1 LKIASIWNP
10 KGGQGKTTITL
21 NLAAAASKLG
31 LATLVISRDIQD
43 DDMSAFGRG
52 EHPFTILQSLPP
64 EKPNVD
70 LVLIDYPAGYRERP
84 DSHVVVCP
92 VVPCRLDYAA
102 YIKAKPI
109 LDGCD
114 IIEICNRGDM
124 RRKDERDFILF
135 MRKDGASVVRSRAV
149 FINAH
154 NQNKTIFDS
163 AFAKTTRIGES
174 KAEIEGVLARVLNQR
189 VIV

>member
-1 LKIASIWNP
+1 MKIASIWNP

-21 NLAAAASKLG
+21 NLAAAAAKLG
-31 LATLVISRDIQD
+31 LNVMVVSRDIQD
-43 DDMSAFGRG
+43 DDMSMFSNG
-52 EHPFTILQSLPP
+52 EHPFIIRQSLPA
-64 EKPNVD
+64 EKPNAD
-70 LVLIDYPAGYRERP
+70 LVLIDYPAGYREKP

-109 LDGCD
+109 LEGCN
-114 IIEICNRGDM
+114 IIEVCNRGDM
-124 RRKDERDFILF
+124 RRKDEREFILF
-135 MRKDGASVVRSRAV
+135 MRKDGASVVRNRSV

-163 AFAKTTRIGES
+163 AFVKTTRIGES
-174 KAEIEGVLARVLNQR
+174 RAEIEGILARVLNQR
-189 VIV
+189 AII